1 MTDDNHTGRTFPP
14 TLREDHILAGGM
26 TLFQVDDEGRLVFE
40 DRYRRRCI
48 ARGTDDVPVHVLDL
62 MELLLERFRQQAW

>member
-1 MTDDNHTGRTFPP
+1 MTDDNHTGRTFRPVIQEN
-14 TLREDHILAGGM
+14 RILAGGM
-26 TLFQVDDEGRLVFE
+26 TLFGVSDDGRLIFD
-40 DRYRRRCI
+40 DRFKRRCI